1 MLEFVTSQIS
11 WLHRKPCLYEFYVN
25 IFSCSAR
32 LGLKISRRGK
42 LDYLHVISRTLFDVG
57 FSLSLVNMEDRLP
70 LILEKSADMGR
81 Y

>member
-25 IFSCSAR
+25 IFSCLTRPQNIQEKEES
-32 LGLKISRRGK
+32 S
-42 LDYLHVISRTLFDVG
+42 YLHVISRTLLDVG
-57 FSLSLVNMEDRLP
+57 FSLSLVNMEERLP